1 MSVKFDLTVIA
12 PELMDAVICMDN
24 SPAYEAFEEEITAI
38 LADFNKSSHFGT
50 SFSFDE
56 KKLTNDMKETMLN
69 MHKAFLIW
77 TYTEE
82 RKNGADRSQYDSYVK
97 LFFKSNC
104 DKIASLNGGS
114 TTIDAEKVSALKD
127 KFLSELKS
135 DKALY
140 ESVKEFFKGYIYGYS
155 FNYLEEQTV
164 MSKYA
169 EFLVCLGIMTGKITA
184 SVSSQQKIMPKMASL
199 LGNDRLKYIDGSVP
213 LNVMLEIVYGRFA
226 FPKLAEDRL
235 KRVKDVISDFIT
247 KNYNTDNVDGESL
260 VSVSVTTNVMTALN
274 SDYVNAKKYSDDT
287 YEEAFSGTRTF
298 LDCDADDTGEFSAE
312 NIHKI
317 ISDRCTDDHLEYF
330 TTEREPNLDVSL
342 STGCVGYKY
351 PLVFKDSQDFW
362 YSPIYQYIVNDL
374 LQEKIYSV
382 VGADSL
388 PLDDFKFA
396 NDILKTNILK
406 EITGDKSEHYSIRA
420 DKKNVLNKL
429 IDIHTSRSTPEDEKK
444 MLMLEQVL
452 HLVSG
457 SMSNKEYTDMIDKE
471 IFKTSLFD
479 EYISYRINKQCTT
492 VDSKKKFI
500 KGLNS

>member
-24 SPAYEAFEEEITAI
+24 SPAYTAFEEEITAI
-38 LADFNKSSHFGT
+38 LADFNKNSHFGDSLT
-50 SFSFDE
+50 FDE
-56 KKLTNDMKETMLN
+56 KKLVSDMKDTMLN

-82 RKNGADRSQYDSYVK
+82 KKNNANRSQYDSYVK

-104 DKIASLNGGS
+104 DKVASLNAGS
-114 TTIDAEKVSALKD
+114 TTIDAKDVSVLKD
-127 KFLSELKS
+127 NFLNELKT

-140 ESVKEFFKGYIYGYS
+140 DSVKEFFKGYIYGYF

-169 EFLVCLGIMTGKITA
+169 EFLVCLGMMTGKITA

-199 LGNDRLKYIDGSVP
+199 LGDDRLKYIDGSVP
-213 LNVMLEIVYGRFA
+213 LNVMLEIVYARFA
-226 FPKLAEDRL
+226 FPRLAEDRL
-235 KRVKDVISDFIT
+235 KRVKDVISEYIT
-247 KNYNTDNVDGESL
+247 KNYNTYSVDGETL
-260 VSVSVTTNVMTALN
+260 VSVTVTTNVMTALN
-274 SDYVNAKKYSDDT
+274 SDYVNAKKYSDNV
-287 YEEAFSGTRTF
+287 YQNSFSGIRTF
-298 LDCDADDTGEFSAE
+298 LDEDADDTGEFSAE

-317 ISDRCTDDHLEYF
+317 ISERCADDHLEYF

-351 PLVFKDSQDFW
+351 PLVFKDSEDYW

-382 VGADSL
+382 VSADSL
-388 PLDDFKFA
+388 PLGDFGFA
-396 NDILKTNILK
+396 NEILKTNILK
-406 EITGDKSEHYSIRA
+406 EIIGDKSENYSIRA

-457 SMSNKEYTDMIDKE
+457 SMSYQEYTDMIDKE
-471 IFKTSLFD
+471 VFKTSLFD

-492 VDSKKKFI
+492 VEAKKKFI